1 MMRPGTILLINPHWQ
16 GIKRQMQP
24 QFKRLWQPLDLALA
38 AALLEKNGFTVQILD
53 NNVDR
58 LSPAAVGRLAE
69 GSEKIFITSTPYDRW
84 QCPSLDIQFFFDT
97 ARHIPQNRLY
107 IMGAHV
113 TERPEAILR
122 QSGARAAILGEPEE
136 TLLDIAQ
143 KDKTDEISADISANI
158 SDNIQGV
165 AYLKGNQL
173 AKTAPRDN
181 PVDLN
186 QLPRPAYHLLKMDQY
201 RYEFMGKNFA
211 ILEGSRGCPYGCNFC
226 YLGMYGPRF
235 RQKRLDRL
243 LDEVRYVNREFQVQ
257 NIYFMDLEFGLNRK
271 HLISFCK
278 ALVDLNLG
286 VRWCCQT
293 RVTDVDGEVLKWM
306 KKAGCRLIHFGVEAG
321 SDRILRQ
328 TGKGITVNDC
338 VKAIDLTRKAV
349 IETALFMN
357 FGFPG
362 ETLREMNATVKLA
375 IRLSPTY
382 AAFHLIVPFPG
393 TPLARETGLD
403 MAAFPPH
410 LYPHYN
416 FIGHDLKT
424 LKSVLRR
431 AYLRFYLRPAYLMG
445 LLRRPIRPGLDQGR
459 LFMRLLGG

>member
-16 GIKRQMQP
+16 GIRRQMQP

-38 AALLEKNGFTVQILD
+38 AALLLKNGFTVQILD

-58 LSPAAVGRLAE
+58 LSPAAMGRLAE
-69 GSEKIFITSTPYDRW
+69 GFEKTFITSTPYDRW

-97 ARHIPQNRLY
+97 LTHIPRNRLY

-122 QSGARAAILGEPEE
+122 QSGARAAILGEPER
-136 TLLDIAQ
+136 TILDIVL
-143 KDKTDEISADISANI
+143 KDETHEISD
-158 SDNIQGV
+158 DIQGV
-165 AYLKGNQL
+165 AYLKGNRL
-173 AKTAPRDN
+173 VKTAPRN
-181 PVDLN
+181 NLIDLN
-186 QLPRPAYHLLKMDQY
+186 QLPYPAYHLLKMDQY

-211 ILEGSRGCPYGCNFC
+211 ILEGSRGCPHGCNFC

-243 LDEVRYVNREFQVQ
+243 LDEVRQVNREFQVQ

-271 HLISFCK
+271 YLISFCK

-286 VRWCCQT
+286 VQWCCQT
-293 RVTDVDGEVLKWM
+293 RVTDVDGEVLNWM
-306 KKAGCRLIHFGVEAG
+306 KKAGCTLIHFGVEAG
-321 SDRILRQ
+321 SDRILHQ

-338 VKAIDLTRKAV
+338 VQALNLTRKAG

-362 ETLREMNATVKLA
+362 ETVAEMNATVKLA
-375 IRLSPTY
+375 IRLNPTY

-393 TPLARETGLD
+393 TKLAQQTGLD

-416 FIGHDLKT
+416 FIDHDLKT

-445 LLRRPIRPGLDQGR
+445 LLRRQIRPDLEQGR
-459 LFMRLLGG
+459 LFMRLLKG